1 MSVAAFRPDR
11 SACLAG
17 DFAHRGSDTTEST
30 RQWRAT
36 VRAHVLAELETFL
49 TRNHIAPVRDIAVH
63 DIARQYVGRGKCLR
77 STFMYLGWLC
87 GADADAAALR
97 AAAGLELVHAFALIQ
112 DDVMDAARLRRGEPA
127 AHVRFAARHRRA
139 DLPGDAYRFGESAA
153 TLVGDI
159 CLVWAEKML
168 RDSGVDR
175 TALDRVWPQYDAM
188 RVELA
193 VGQFADLLN
202 DARAEPGLGA
212 VLAVARAKSGNYTV
226 RRPLE
231 MGAAMAGCDERTR
244 TALGRYGCVVGE
256 AFQLRDDILGAFG
269 TAEVTGKPGD
279 TDLGQRKA
287 TTVVVAALELADA
300 AARRELRTLLATP
313 ELDTAAVARL
323 RTLIAATGA
332 REHIEAMISDRTA
345 EARRIVATACL
356 PEPQRHLL
364 DGMIRICTTRE
375 M

>member
-1 MSVAAFRPDR
+1 MYRWR
-11 SACLAG
+11 SA
-17 DFAHRGSDTTEST
+17 
-30 RQWRAT
+30 
-36 VRAHVLAELETFL
+36 VRAGVLAELETFL
-49 TRNHIAPVRDIAVH
+49 NRHHIAPIHGIAVD

-97 AAAGLELVHAFALIQ
+97 AAAGLELLHAFALVQ
-112 DDVMDAARLRRGEPA
+112 DDVMDEAQLRRGEPA

-139 DLPGDAYRFGESAA
+139 ALPGNASRFGESAA

-168 RDSGVDR
+168 RDSGIGR
-175 TALDRVWPQYDAM
+175 AALDRVWPRYDAM

-231 MGAAMAGCDERTR
+231 MGAAMAGCDEPTR
-244 TALGRYGCVVGE
+244 TALGRYGRAVGE
-256 AFQLRDDILGAFG
+256 AFQLRDDLLGAFG
-269 TAEVTGKPGD
+269 AAEVTGKPGD
-279 TDLGQRKA
+279 TDLGQHKA
-287 TTVVVAALELADA
+287 STVVVAALELADA
-300 AARRELRTLLATP
+300 VARRELTALLATP
-313 ELDTAAVARL
+313 QPGDAEIARL
-323 RTLIAATGA
+323 RALLVATGA
-332 REHIEAMISDRTA
+332 REHIEEMIGDRTA
-345 EARRIVATACL
+345 EARRIVAATRL

-364 DGMIRICTTRE
+364 DGMAQVCTARE
-375 M
+375 N

>member
-1 MSVAAFRPDR
+1 MYRWR
-11 SACLAG
+11 SA
-17 DFAHRGSDTTEST
+17 
-30 RQWRAT
+30 
-36 VRAHVLAELETFL
+36 VRAGVLAELETFL
-49 TRNHIAPVRDIAVH
+49 NRHHIAPIHGIAVD

-97 AAAGLELVHAFALIQ
+97 AAAGLELLHAFALVQ
-112 DDVMDAARLRRGEPA
+112 DDVMDEAQLRRGEPA

-139 DLPGDAYRFGESAA
+139 ALPGNASRFGESAA

-168 RDSGVDR
+168 RDSGIGR
-175 TALDRVWPQYDAM
+175 AALDRVWPRYDAM

-231 MGAAMAGCDERTR
+231 MGAAMAGCDEPTR
-244 TALGRYGCVVGE
+244 TALGRYGRAVGE
-256 AFQLRDDILGAFG
+256 AFQLRDDLLGAFG
-269 TAEVTGKPGD
+269 AAEVTGKPGD
-279 TDLGQRKA
+279 TDLGQHKA
-287 TTVVVAALELADA
+287 STVVVAALELADTV
-300 AARRELRTLLATP
+300 ARRELTALLATP
-313 ELDTAAVARL
+313 QPGDAEIARL
-323 RTLIAATGA
+323 RALLVATGA
-332 REHIEAMISDRTA
+332 REHIEEMIGDRTA
-345 EARRIVATACL
+345 EAWRLVAAARL

-364 DGMIRICTTRE
+364 DGMARVCAARE
-375 M
+375 N